1 LHQVQASGVFVDE
14 SFRHFDTN
22 GDGSITH
29 QEFAQAL
36 AKLNIFSAIPNYQ
49 AQLPALIKK
58 FDANGDGDISLKE
71 FYTYLGIVYT
81 PNIVQR
87 LTKIF
92 AVCATKNV
100 SVKDIFLHLD
110 TDNSGTLD
118 ATELKTGL
126 KSLDFEVSPE
136 DIKGI
141 IAHFDDNGDKLVS
154 INEFVNYFTERVA
167 ASVNERNKRRADKV
181 AVILRKTF
189 TGAVEK
195 GASLKDIFGH
205 LDKDGSGSL
214 DTTELLNTIK
224 TLPSFKN
231 ISSADISALMQ
242 VLDSD
247 NSGDVS
253 FREFEAFI
261 RDSSIEEGLVPDSV
275 VSAGSA
281 PVTLLERIRETFRM
295 AEAHGLSFEKTFS
308 LLDAD
313 RSGSITNKELH
324 STLLKLPNF
333 KVVSAAEVSILFGQI
348 DTDGSGSISAEE
360 FKAFVLG
367 KPIVRS
373 KKQHSESK
381 HGDDGDVRKTKHA
394 LTTAEYSEL
403 LIRHIKRI
411 SLVDGSVSAL
421 VAYLDDDGD
430 GLIELVRF
438 KGLLRRE
445 DVFDTVPEDVVVG
458 ILAPCMYDAHSLRTT
473 ALLRFIE
480 GSLQSGSSN
489 GASNETEHITLP
501 SDYTFSTD
509 PEIRALEK
517 KVRTFGRILSKKGV
531 NVEELF
537 SHYDAKSSGVVR
549 RSELLEVLSKLGMYI
564 LEQGK
569 VFDGLEGDKD
579 ISRLQ
584 MHQVNRLKGK
594 GGGYVQ
600 NAPRMA
606 RRLLMSGTTAP
617 EGDFKV
623 TALLSHW
630 CHAVVILTIFTT
642 SLFRII

>member
-1 LHQVQASGVFVDE
+1 M
-14 SFRHFDTN
+14 
-22 GDGSITH
+22 
-29 QEFAQAL
+29 
-36 AKLNIFSAIPNYQ
+36 FS
-49 AQLPALIKK
+49 
-58 FDANGDGDISLKE
+58 
-71 FYTYLGIVYT
+71 
-81 PNIVQR
+81 
-87 LTKIF
+87 
-92 AVCATKNV
+92 
-100 SVKDIFLHLD
+100 
-110 TDNSGTLD
+110 
-118 ATELKTGL
+118 
-126 KSLDFEVSPE
+126 
-136 DIKGI
+136 
-141 IAHFDDNGDKLVS
+141 
-154 INEFVNYFTERVA
+154 
-167 ASVNERNKRRADKV
+167 
-181 AVILRKTF
+181 
-189 TGAVEK
+189 
-195 GASLKDIFGH
+195 
-205 LDKDGSGSL
+205 
-214 DTTELLNTIK
+214 
-224 TLPSFKN
+224 
-231 ISSADISALMQ
+231 
-242 VLDSD
+242 
-247 NSGDVS
+247 
-253 FREFEAFI
+253 
-261 RDSSIEEGLVPDSV
+261 
-275 VSAGSA
+275 
-281 PVTLLERIRETFRM
+281 
-295 AEAHGLSFEKTFS
+295 
-308 LLDAD
+308 
-313 RSGSITNKELH
+313 
-324 STLLKLPNF
+324 
-333 KVVSAAEVSILFGQI
+333 QI
-348 DTDGSGSISAEE
+348 DTDGSGAISGEE

-373 KKQHSESK
+373 KKQHSSESK
-381 HGDDGDVRKTKHA
+381 HGDDGDGRGGAKAKHA

-445 DVFDTVPEDVVVG
+445 DVFDSVPEDVVVS
-458 ILAPCMYDAHSLRTT
+458 ILTPCMYDAHSLRTT

-480 GSLQSGSSN
+480 GGLQTGSNN
-489 GASNETEHITLP
+489 GAGNETEHITLP

-623 TALLSHW
+623 SIFFLALAFRNRKDLNKSPH
-630 CHAVVILTIFTT
+630 HFL
-642 SLFRII
+642 LFRTTWSQ

>member
-1 LHQVQASGVFVDE
+1 MQASGVFVDE

-29 QEFAQAL
+29 KEFAQAL
-36 AKLNIFSAIPNYQ
+36 AKLNIFSSIPNYQ

-100 SVKDIFLHLD
+100 SVKDIFGHLD
-110 TDNSGTLD
+110 TDKSGTLD
-118 ATELKTGL
+118 AAELKVGL
-126 KSLDFEVSPE
+126 KSLDFEVTPE
-136 DIKGI
+136 DIKAI

-154 INEFVNYFTERVA
+154 INEFVDYFTERVA
-167 ASVNERNKRRADKV
+167 ASVKERNKRRAEKV

-189 TGAVEK
+189 TGAVQK

-253 FREFEAFI
+253 FREFEEFI
-261 RDSSIEEGLVPDSV
+261 RDSSIEEGVVPDTSA
-275 VSAGSA
+275 SAGA
-281 PVTLLERIRETFRM
+281 VPVTLLERIRETFRM
-295 AEAHGLSFEKTFS
+295 AEAHGLSFEKTFN

-313 RSGSITNKELH
+313 GSGSITNKELH
-324 STLLKLPNF
+324 GTLLKLPNF
-333 KVVSAAEVSILFGQI
+333 KVVSAAEVSILFDQI

-360 FKAFVLG
+360 FKAFVIG

-373 KKQHSESK
+373 KRQYSESK
-381 HGDDGDVRKTKHA
+381 HGDDGDGRGGAKAKHA
-394 LTTAEYSEL
+394 LTTAEYTEL
-403 LIRHIKRI
+403 LIRHVKRI

-430 GLIELVRF
+430 GLIELVRL

-445 DVFDTVPEDVVVG
+445 DVFDSVPEDVVVS

-473 ALLRFIE
+473 ALLRFLE
-480 GSLQSGSSN
+480 GSQHAAN
-489 GASNETEHITLP
+489 NAASNEVEHVTLP

-517 KVRTFGRILSKKGV
+517 KVRTFGRILSKKGL

-537 SHYDAKSSGVVR
+537 SHYDVKSTGVVR

-569 VFDGLEGDKD
+569 VFDGLDGEKD

-606 RRLLMSGTTAP
+606 RRLLMSGSTAP

-623 TALLSHW
+623 SHFYSLKLFS
-630 CHAVVILTIFTT
+630 CVVVC
-642 SLFRII
+642 